1 MPASKNERLIQL
13 VIRGLLYENCVDLC
27 QSKAVR
33 SKDFDEKLLRNS
45 IMLDSTHTL
54 DAKVDGSLYS
64 WLKCVPLDVFSLPFV
79 KEFLEI
85 KIDHVRRPQ
94 LDAQWT
100 EQILATP
107 IKPKMFPHS
116 ATPISRLKSTEK
128 MSLSMIPQ
136 YETLSYGFGNG
147 FSFIFQNISSL
158 IPLTLL
164 GLLLIWLNLIVLF
177 R

>member
-1 MPASKNERLIQL
+1 MQL
-13 VIRGLLYENCVDLC
+13 VIRGLLYETCVDLC

-33 SKDFDEKLLRNS
+33 SNDFEEKLSKNS
-45 IMLDSTHTL
+45 IMLDSTHPL

-85 KIDHVRRPQ
+85 KIESLRRPQ
-94 LDAQWT
+94 LEAQWT

-116 ATPISRLKSTEK
+116 ATPIARLKSAEK

-136 YETLSYGFGNG
+136 YETIVCGKGKEK
-147 FSFIFQNISSL
+147 
-158 IPLTLL
+158 LL
-164 GLLLIWLNLIVLF
+164 AKIVIIIYLF
-177 R
+177 DKVC